1 MGLLWPVYLLA
12 LAVIPLLVLAY
23 VLVLR
28 RRRRFAVHYSSLSLI
43 RQAMPGSFRWR
54 RHVPFALMALAI
66 ALLVV
71 GLSRPFAN
79 VTVASSR
86 TTVMLALD
94 VSLSMCADD
103 VDPNR
108 LTIAQEA
115 TETFI
120 DSQEPGTRVGIVAF
134 AGFAQL
140 IAPPTTDREALRE
153 AVANLTTARATAV
166 GSAIARSLDAL
177 AEVNPDIEPASVYV
191 SPRQEGAAAAGL
203 DEGLQPDLIVLLTD
217 GASNRGVS
225 PVAAARAARDRG
237 VRVYTIGFGT
247 EDPAVLRCTDEQ
259 LGDDPFNRRI
269 GQGGFGSFGRRSF
282 GGFGRGGFAPGNFLR
297 LDEPTLTRVAEITDA
312 EYYLAES
319 ADELLEVF
327 STIPV
332 QIEKKKVRMEVSA
345 LLTAVGGLLAL
356 AAFALGL
363 RWSPLP

>member
-1 MGLLWPVYLLA
+1 MGLLWPVYLLLLVA
-12 LAVIPLLVLAY
+12 IPLVVALY

-43 RQAMPGSFRWR
+43 RQAMPGGFRWR
-54 RHVPFALMALAI
+54 RHLPFALMVLAI
-66 ALLVV
+66 ALLVLA
-71 GLSRPFAN
+71 LSRPFAN

-108 LTIAQEA
+108 LSVAQEA
-115 TETFI
+115 TERFI
-120 DSQEPGTRVGIVAF
+120 ESQEPGTRVGIVAF
-134 AGFAQL
+134 AGIAQL
-140 IAPPTTDREALRE
+140 IVPPTTDKEVLLE

-166 GSAIARSLDAL
+166 GSAIARSLEAL
-177 AEVNPDIEPASVYV
+177 AEVNPDIAPVSVYV
-191 SPRQEGAAAAGL
+191 SPSEDAAAAGL
-203 DEGLQPDLIVLLTD
+203 EEGLQPDVIVLLTD
-217 GASNRGVS
+217 GASNRGLN
-225 PVAAARAARDRG
+225 PLAAARAASDRG

-247 EDPAVLRCTDEQ
+247 ANPSVFRCTSEQ
-259 LGDDPFNRRI
+259 LGGNEFARRI
-269 GQGGFGSFGRRSF
+269 QEGGFGSFGRRGFRNF
-282 GGFGRGGFAPGNFLR
+282 GGGFRGGNFLM
-297 LDEPTLTRVAEITDA
+297 LDESTLTRVAEITDA

-319 ADELLEVF
+319 ADELLQVF

-345 LLTAVGGLLAL
+345 VLTAIGGLLAL
-356 AAFALGL
+356 TSVALGL